1 MKILICDNLNLQVLD
16 ELSEIGDCTDI
27 SNSPSKSK
35 DLIKYIKDSEI
46 IVIRSATKLTKE
58 ILLNA
63 KKLKIIARCGVG
75 VDNIDLEFAKSNKI
89 SVTNSPAANIISVVE
104 LTVALIINAARKIS
118 LADTH
123 VKNGE
128 WDKSEFSGVE
138 LYGKK
143 LGIIG
148 FGKAGRLVAE
158 RMKSFGMS
166 VIFYD
171 PYVLDWDGPEEKKEL
186 DELLQISDV
195 ISIHV
200 IKTKET
206 ENLISKDRLDLLKE
220 NSIIINT
227 SRGDVLDEAYLF
239 ELLKSKKIY
248 GAGLDVY
255 SSEPPQ
261 NIETLKNINI
271 VTTPHIGASTFEA
284 QLKAGMDIVDNIK
297 KMLSGDNSVEI
308 QHF

>member
-148 FGKAGRLVAE
+148 FGKAGRLVAQ

-171 PYVLDWDGPEEKKEL
+171 PYVVDWDGPEEKKEL

-195 ISIHV
+195 ISVHV

>member
-104 LTVALIINAARKIS
+104 LTVALIINASRKIS

-123 VKNGE
+123 VKNGK

-143 LGIIG
+143 LGIVGI
-148 FGKAGRLVAE
+148 GKAGRLVAE
-158 RMKSFGMS
+158 RMQSFGMS

-171 PYVLDWDGPEEKKEL
+171 PYVTDWDGPEEKKEL

>member
-171 PYVLDWDGPEEKKEL
+171 PYVVDWDGPEEKKEL
-186 DELLQISDV
+186 DEVLQISDV

-206 ENLISKDRLDLLKE
+206 ENLISKDMLDLLKE

>member
-171 PYVLDWDGPEEKKEL
+171 PYVVDWDGPEEKKEL
-186 DELLQISDV
+186 DEVLQISDV

-239 ELLKSKKIY
+239 ELLKLKKIY

>member
-16 ELSEIGDCTDI
+16 ELSEIGDCTNI
-27 SNSPSKSK
+27 SNSSSKSK
-35 DLIKYIKDSEI
+35 DLIKHIKDSEI
-46 IVIRSATKLTKE
+46 IVIRSATKLTNE
-58 ILLNA
+58 ILSHA

-104 LTVALIINAARKIS
+104 LTVALIINASRKIS

-123 VKNGE
+123 VKNGK

-143 LGIIG
+143 LGIVG

-158 RMKSFGMS
+158 RMQSFGMS

-171 PYVLDWDGPEEKKEL
+171 PYVTDWGGPEEKKEL

-255 SSEPPQ
+255 SNEPPQ

-271 VTTPHIGASTFEA
+271 ITTPHIGASTFEA
-284 QLKAGMDIVDNIK
+284 QLKAGMDVVDNIK
-297 KMLSGDNSVEI
+297 KILSGDNSVEL
-308 QHF
+308 

>member
-171 PYVLDWDGPEEKKEL
+171 PYVVDWDGPEEKKEL

>member
-104 LTVALIINAARKIS
+104 LTVALIINSARKIS

-171 PYVLDWDGPEEKKEL
+171 PYVVDWDGPEEKKEL

-195 ISIHV
+195 ISVHV

>member
-143 LGIIG
+143 LGIVG

-158 RMKSFGMS
+158 RMQSFGMS
-166 VIFYD
+166 VVFYD
-171 PYVLDWDGPEEKKEL
+171 PYVTDWGGTEEKKEL

-220 NSIIINT
+220 NSILINT
-227 SRGDVLDEAYLF
+227 SRGNVLDEAYLF

-248 GAGLDVY
+248 GAGIDVY
-255 SSEPPQ
+255 SNEPPQ
-261 NIETLKNINI
+261 NIETLKNVNI
-271 VTTPHIGASTFEA
+271 VTTPHIGATTFEA
-284 QLKAGMDIVDNIK
+284 QLKAGMDTVNNIK
-297 KMLSGDNSVEI
+297 KILSGDNSVEI
-308 QHF
+308 

>member
-171 PYVLDWDGPEEKKEL
+171 PYVVDWDGPEEKKEL

-308 QHF
+308 EHF